1 MKGHAVIVSES
12 ARKGITVAEAE
23 AMPLE
28 KLKKLTK
35 AAVWPTPDWGGM
47 HADGIAAE
55 VALIR
60 YAVYR
65 ALFASPY
72 SMATKRRHSD
82 SAYFASYCEKKES
95 PSYLPILYVK
105 VLDAL
110 RTECENWRS
119 KEDIFDFCARLTM
132 KEGSLADLLETQM
145 PEWKG
150 PNGKVVFTPVEALF
164 SFYENVAE
172 RRYLE
177 SWLKSAIEYGGDYSF
192 MAERTAILT
201 ENLTRAVQWDRD
213 IDFYGHLAET
223 EKRKSRRAL
232 AKDKAVGNEIGL
244 FLQRES
250 QPVAG
255 DAVTPSGLGGYR
267 LGADVQEEDFKTLF
281 GIQSVS
287 FSGKVSDAEKQRVL
301 NDTYDAF
308 CALADALGMPYPAVG
323 MLPAKKRENSFGI
336 KLEFKGS
343 SPASFAAGAIKMP
356 LKPGFGTQLA
366 RAWAD
371 AFYPSLSHGSKTPHC
386 YNGSMF
392 SSEGYHNYLEA
403 TLKVLSLKR
412 SYSKDEVAPYMEK
425 VRKHLC
431 YGALGFLPF
440 DRQEEWY
447 TLFLHAFRKAVCEF
461 FEGIPSK
468 GVYRHHGIARRL
480 FEVMKE
486 DAPQFDMVL
495 PVPLSEPKP
504 NELDGLS
511 TWFAELATYCRVQD
525 DLDNGIAFNETA
537 FRNYIFTCYDEKSR
551 FSEDSRA
558 LWDGE
563 PYREKLDKPFHL
575 FRRAVSASVCD
586 GMADLG
592 MACPMLSSTDREG
605 RMKGEY
611 PDMPSVVPT
620 GVERKYYR
628 KRLKDLFGMHGE
640 IVKGYA
646 STLCEQAVPV
656 GMRAMKEP
664 DAGKPEGKPDEK
676 TDRETDRETD
686 GRTQYEFN
694 F

>member
-1 MKGHAVIVSES
+1 MIVSES
-12 ARKGITVAEAE
+12 ARKKGITVVEAE

-65 ALFASPY
+65 VLFASPY

-110 RTECENWRS
+110 RAECENWRS

-164 SFYENVAE
+164 SFYESVEE
-172 RRYLE
+172 RHYLGNWLRY
-177 SWLKSAIEYGGDYSF
+177 AIEHGGDYSF

-201 ENLTRAVQWDRD
+201 ENLTRAIQWDRD

-323 MLPAKKRENSFGI
+323 MLPAKKIENSFGI

-646 STLCEQAVPV
+646 SALCEQAVPV

-676 TDRETDRETD
+676 IDRETDKETD
-686 GRTQYEFN
+686 GLSQYEFD

>member
-1 MKGHAVIVSES
+1 MIVSES
-12 ARKGITVAEAE
+12 ARKKGITVAEAE

-72 SMATKRRHSD
+72 SMATKKPYFD

-105 VLDAL
+105 VLEAI
-110 RTECENWRS
+110 RAECENWRS
-119 KEDIFDFCARLTM
+119 KEDIFDFCARLEM
-132 KEGSLADLLETQM
+132 NEGPLADLLETQM
-145 PEWKG
+145 PEWEG
-150 PNGKVVFTPVEALF
+150 PSGEVVFSPVEALF
-164 SFYENVAE
+164 SFFESVEE
-172 RRYLE
+172 RRYLKN
-177 SWLKSAIEYGGDYSF
+177 WLKTAIEDGSDYSF

-201 ENLTRAVQWDRD
+201 ESLTRAVQWDRD
-213 IDFYGHLAET
+213 IDFYDHLAET
-223 EKRKSRRAL
+223 EKRKSRREL
-232 AKDKAVGNEIGL
+232 AKEAAVGNEIGL

-267 LGADVQEEDFKTLF
+267 RGADVQEEDFKTLF

-287 FSGKVSDAEKQRVL
+287 FSGKVSDAEKQRTL

-308 CALADALGMPYPAVG
+308 CALADALGIPYPAVG
-323 MLPAKKRENSFGI
+323 MLPTKKKENSFGI

-343 SPASFAAGAIKMP
+343 LPASFGAGAIKMP

-371 AFYPSLSHGSKTPHC
+371 AFYPSFSHGSQAPYC
-386 YNGSMF
+386 YNGSRI
-392 SSEGYHNYLEA
+392 SSEEYRNCLA
-403 TLKVLSLKR
+403 STLDVLSLKR
-412 SYSKDEVAPYMEK
+412 GFSEDEVAPYMEK
-425 VRKHLC
+425 VREQVC
-431 YGALGFLPF
+431 NSSMGFLPF
-440 DRQEEWY
+440 GNKKEWHP
-447 TLFLHAFRKAVCEF
+447 LFLHAFRKAVCEF
-461 FEGIPSK
+461 FKGIPSK
-468 GVYRHHGIARRL
+468 GVYRHHGVARRL

-486 DAPQFDMVL
+486 DAPQFGMVL

-511 TWFAELATYCRVQD
+511 TWFGRLAACCRVQD

-537 FRNYIFTCYDEKSR
+537 FGNYIFTCYDESSR
-551 FSEDSRA
+551 FLEDSRA

-563 PYREKLDKPFHL
+563 PYREKLHKPSHL
-575 FRRAVSASVCD
+575 FRRAVSASIYD

-620 GVERKYYR
+620 GGERKYYR
-628 KRLKDLFGMHGE
+628 RRLKALFGLHGV
-640 IVKGYA
+640 IVKEFA

-656 GMRAMKEP
+656 GMRVMEEP
-664 DAGKPEGKPDEK
+664 DVGKPEGKPDGK
-676 TDRETDRETD
+676 PD
-686 GRTQYEFN
+686 GLTQYEFD